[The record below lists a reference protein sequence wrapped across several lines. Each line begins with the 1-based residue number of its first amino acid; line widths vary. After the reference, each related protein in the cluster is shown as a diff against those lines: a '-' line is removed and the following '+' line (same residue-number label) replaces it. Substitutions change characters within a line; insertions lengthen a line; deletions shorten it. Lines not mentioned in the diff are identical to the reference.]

1 MSNCYYSSLT
11 GMLAASFGL
20 QNTSHNIANMQ
31 SPGFKRSDV
40 FYSSLGNGQSH
51 DGLGAGVRVAGTST
65 NFNPGSNVATG
76 NPSDLAIGGQGFFIV
91 RQKNGELLYTRDG
104 EFSFNSEGQL
114 VDKHSGG
121 LVLGYNEKDDLVP
134 IQQFGPST
142 KSGKA
147 TSLINLAGEFLL
159 IEKTQADKDA
169 EDKIP
174 NPSPDKPRS
183 NYKNIKFALATIYD
197 AKGKEHSL
205 ELEFKPIGVKPEDKT
220 TSDGLQWDLEN
231 LIYDGN
237 EIDFDSQ
244 SLQFLQ
250 LSNGATQEGA
260 NLITIKL
267 PDNQSINLNFGSYD
281 SDQDKSV
288 RLNKLDLDP
297 SKTTKIK
304 IYKQDGYTEGKQTSF
319 SFDENGQI
327 SYSYDNN
334 QSVDGVYIALAKFDD
349 LEHRLIQTNDN
360 LFRTK
365 NDYGR
370 QIGRANK
377 GGFGNIQ
384 ASTLESSNVNST
396 TEFAN
401 IVVLQRMFQAC
412 SQIMDIDKQ
421 LLEELFKK

>member
-40 FYSSLGNGQSH
+40 FYSCLGNGQSH
-51 DGLGAGVRVAGTST
+51 DGLGSGVRVAGTST
-65 NFNPGSNVATG
+65 NFNPGTNVGTG

-91 RQKNGELLYTRDG
+91 RQKNGELVYTRDG
-104 EFSFNSEGQL
+104 EFGFNKEGQL

-121 LVLGYNEKDDLVP
+121 LVMGYNEKGDLIP
-134 IQQFGPST
+134 IQQFGPKT
-142 KSGKA
+142 KIGKA
-147 TSLINLAGEFLL
+147 TTLIDLAGEFIL
-159 IEKTQADKDA
+159 IKSEEK
-169 EDKIP
+169 
-174 NPSPDKPRS
+174 NPFPTPDKPPS
-183 NYKNIKFALATIYD
+183 IYKNIKFSLADIFD

-205 ELEFKPIGVKPEDKT
+205 ELEFKPIGVRPDDKT
-220 TSDGLQWDLEN
+220 TKDGLQFDLEKV
-231 LIYDGN
+231 LYDGN

-244 SLQFLQ
+244 SLQFMQ
-250 LSNGATQEGA
+250 DDNGAPQEGD
-260 NLITIKL
+260 NLITLKL
-267 PDNQSINLNFGSYD
+267 PNYQTINLNFGTYNSE
-281 SDQDKSV
+281 QDKSV
-288 RLNKLDLDP
+288 RLNKTDLDP
-297 SKTTKIK
+297 SKITKIK
-304 IYKQDGYTEGKQTSF
+304 IHKQDGYTEGKQTSF

-334 QSVDGVYIALAKFDD
+334 QSVEGVYVALAKFDD
-349 LEHRLIQTNDN
+349 LEHTLIQTNNN
-360 LFRTK
+360 LFRSK
-365 NDYGR
+365 NDSGR

-384 ASTLESSNVNST
+384 ASSLESSNVNST